1 MNVLTRFVLD
11 HKRLVLGFWLAV
23 TIAAFAAIGPAGS
36 ALSQQFNVPGREGF
50 ETNQE
55 LAAIYG
61 NGGDVAPIVP
71 VVKLPQGT
79 TVDSPGVSG
88 QLDAA
93 LAKVEAALPGA
104 RTASYASTRDRAF
117 VSDDGRTTF
126 ALVYIPAKG
135 GVDPGQE
142 EARAAQAALAGV
154 TVGGSRVEVTG
165 LDALRASAGENE
177 GSGTGVLLGTLLAA
191 LGALLVLI
199 FVFRSFMAIVPLLM
213 ALVAIPTTF
222 LLVWPV
228 AAVTDVS
235 VIVQFLVALIGL
247 GIAIDYALLVVVRWR
262 EERQQPDMTNEGA
275 VRNAMQHAGSA
286 VVFSGTT
293 VAISLLALLA
303 VPIPAL
309 RSIGIAGLMIALVSV
324 AVAITLLP
332 VVLATIGPKLD
343 WPRNR
348 RDARAS
354 RGWSAWA
361 RLIVRYRWLAA
372 ATSTA
377 VLVALVVAASS
388 IQLGN
393 PRADSLAQE
402 GPARVGLENLEDSGI
417 GTGPLSP
424 FDALVRS
431 GDPDAVADSLAQ
443 VDGVQSA
450 AAPADWRRGGTALV
464 TVIPTEDG
472 NSPAGRATL
481 DRLRAATHT
490 LPAEVTI
497 GGEAAQGAD
506 FLDAVYG
513 NFPLLIGLIAVLTFI
528 LLARAFRSLIL
539 PLKAVLLN
547 LLSVAAA
554 WGLIVLVWQ
563 KGFGS
568 DEIWGIEATHAINVR
583 AADRRLRLPL
593 RRLDG
598 LPGLHHQPD
607 AGGIRPHRIDRG
619 GRRRGDRPHR
629 PPRHERRA
637 DPRPLVR
644 RLRRPAGHGSQDL
657 RDRARRRNPDRRDDH
672 PRRPRARR
680 GRSLRPLELVAP
692 GLGRAHPPRRTVAR
706 GAGGNPRPRPAAGV
720 DTCVGREG
728 PPDVLGGPSGVAA
741 AQLGLDGLE
750 PDAARGEER
759 VGMEDDVRDLLD
771 QALVGLAGSGKRR
784 LEPFLADLAR
794 SERRVVEQRHDVR
807 ALRPVLRALLDPAPQ
822 PGREARLRACVAGRT
837 RRVDAEQDRVAVAVV
852 PHLLDRHR
860 VPRRGAL
867 APVVLARAAPEPRL
881 AALARAPE
889 RLGVHPGE
897 HQDAIRLGVLHD
909 RRCQRTFHPASFSSR
924 FSSGSRSG
932 RSCTIEAISA
942 ASAPASNASAR

>member
-1 MNVLTRFVLD
+1 VNALTRLVLD

-55 LAAIYG
+55 LGEIYG

-71 VVKLPQGT
+71 VVEFPPGT
-79 TVDSPGVSG
+79 TVDSPGVSD
-88 QLDAA
+88 QLDTA

-104 RTASYASTRDRAF
+104 MTASYASTRDRAF

-135 GVDPGQE
+135 GVNPGQE
-142 EARAAQAALAGV
+142 EARAAQAAVAGV
-154 TVGGSRVEVTG
+154 TVGGSPVDVTG
-165 LDALRASAGENE
+165 LDALRASAGETE
-177 GSGTGVLLGTLLAA
+177 GDGAGVLIGTLLAA
-191 LGALLVLI
+191 LGALLVLV

-262 EERQQPDMTNEGA
+262 EERQQPDMTNEAA

-303 VPIPAL
+303 LPIPAL

-343 WPRNR
+343 WPRNK

-361 RLIVRYRWLAA
+361 RLVVRHRWVAA

-377 VLVALVVAASS
+377 LLVGLVVAALS

-393 PRADSLAQE
+393 PRANSLAQE
-402 GPARVGLENLEDSGI
+402 GPARVGLEKLQDSGI

-431 GDPDAVADSLAQ
+431 GDPEAVAEALA
-443 VDGVQSA
+443 VVEGVQST
-450 AAPADWRRGGTALV
+450 AAPADWRRGGTSLV

-472 NSPAGRATL
+472 NSPAGRVTL
-481 DRLRAATHT
+481 DRLRATTQT

-497 GGEAAQGAD
+497 GSQAAQGAD
-506 FLDAVYG
+506 FLDAVYS
-513 NFPLLIGLIAVLTFI
+513 NFPLLIGLIALLTFI
-528 LLARAFRSLIL
+528 LLARAFRSLLL
-539 PLKAVLLN
+539 PLMAVLLN

-563 KGFGS
+563 KGVGS
-568 DEIWGIEATHAINVR
+568 DEIWGIEATQAINVQLPIVVFAFLFGISMDYQVFIISR
-583 AADRRLRLPL
+583 MREAYDRTGSTETAIVEGIGRTGRLVTSAALIL
-593 RRLDG
+593 G
-598 LPGLHHQPD
+598 LAFVAFSAQPGTEAKIFATALG
-607 AGGIRPHRIDRG
+607 GGILIDATIIRG
-619 GRRRGDRPHR
+619 IL
-629 PPRHERRA
+629 A
-637 DPRPLVR
+637 
-644 RLRRPAGHGSQDL
+644 PA
-657 RDRARRRNPDRRDDH
+657 A
-672 PRRPRARR
+672 
-680 GRSLRPLELVAP
+680 VAI
-692 GLGRAHPPRRTVAR
+692 LGRW
-706 GAGGNPRPRPAAGV
+706 NWWL
-720 DTCVGREG
+720 
-728 PPDVLGGPSGVAA
+728 PDW
-741 AQLGLDGLE
+741 
-750 PDAARGEER
+750 AARLLR
-759 VGMEDDVRDLLD
+759 VESSPM
-771 QALVGLAGSGKRR
+771 
-784 LEPFLADLAR
+784 
-794 SERRVVEQRHDVR
+794 
-807 ALRPVLRALLDPAPQ
+807 RPEATPDPAPQ
-822 PGREARLRACVAGRT
+822 PA
-837 RRVDAEQDRVAVAVV
+837 
-852 PHLLDRHR
+852 
-860 VPRRGAL
+860 
-867 APVVLARAAPEPRL
+867 
-881 AALARAPE
+881 
-889 RLGVHPGE
+889 
-897 HQDAIRLGVLHD
+897 
-909 RRCQRTFHPASFSSR
+909 
-924 FSSGSRSG
+924 
-932 RSCTIEAISA
+932 
-942 ASAPASNASAR
+942 

>member
-1 MNVLTRFVLD
+1 MNALTRFVLD

-55 LAAIYG
+55 LGEIYG

-71 VVKLPQGT
+71 VVEFPPGT
-79 TVDSPGVSG
+79 TVDSPGVSD
-88 QLDAA
+88 QLDTA

-104 RTASYASTRDRAF
+104 MTASYASTRDRAF

-135 GVDPGQE
+135 GVNPGQE
-142 EARAAQAALAGV
+142 EARAAQAAVAGV
-154 TVGGSRVEVTG
+154 TVGGSPVEVTG
-165 LDALRASAGENE
+165 LDALRASAGETE
-177 GSGTGVLLGTLLAA
+177 GDGAGVLIGTLLAA
-191 LGALLVLI
+191 LGALLVLL

-262 EERQQPDMTNEGA
+262 EERQQPDMTNDAA

-303 VPIPAL
+303 LPIPAL

-343 WPRNR
+343 WPRNK

-361 RLIVRYRWLAA
+361 RLVVRHRWVAA

-377 VLVALVVAASS
+377 LLVGLVVAALS

-393 PRADSLAQE
+393 PRANSLAQE
-402 GPARVGLENLEDSGI
+402 GPARVGLEKLQDSGI

-431 GDPDAVADSLAQ
+431 GDPEAVAEALA
-443 VDGVQSA
+443 VVEGVQST
-450 AAPADWRRGGTALV
+450 AAPADWRRGGTSLV

-472 NSPAGRATL
+472 NSPAGRVTL
-481 DRLRAATHT
+481 DRLRATTQT

-497 GGEAAQGAD
+497 GGQAAQGAD
-506 FLDAVYG
+506 FLDAVYS
-513 NFPLLIGLIAVLTFI
+513 NFPLLIGLIALLTFI
-528 LLARAFRSLIL
+528 LLARAFRSLLL
-539 PLKAVLLN
+539 PLMAVLLN

-563 KGFGS
+563 KGVGS
-568 DEIWGIEATHAINVR
+568 DEIWGIEATQAINVQLPIVVFAFLFGISMDYQVFIISR
-583 AADRRLRLPL
+583 MREAYDRTGSTETAIVEGIGRTGRLVTSAALIL
-593 RRLDG
+593 G
-598 LPGLHHQPD
+598 LAFVAFSAQPGTEAKIFATALG
-607 AGGIRPHRIDRG
+607 GGILIDATIIRG
-619 GRRRGDRPHR
+619 IL
-629 PPRHERRA
+629 A
-637 DPRPLVR
+637 
-644 RLRRPAGHGSQDL
+644 PA
-657 RDRARRRNPDRRDDH
+657 A
-672 PRRPRARR
+672 
-680 GRSLRPLELVAP
+680 VAI
-692 GLGRAHPPRRTVAR
+692 LGRW
-706 GAGGNPRPRPAAGV
+706 NWWL
-720 DTCVGREG
+720 
-728 PPDVLGGPSGVAA
+728 PDW
-741 AQLGLDGLE
+741 
-750 PDAARGEER
+750 AARLLR
-759 VGMEDDVRDLLD
+759 VESSPM
-771 QALVGLAGSGKRR
+771 
-784 LEPFLADLAR
+784 
-794 SERRVVEQRHDVR
+794 
-807 ALRPVLRALLDPAPQ
+807 RPEATPDPAPQ
-822 PGREARLRACVAGRT
+822 PA
-837 RRVDAEQDRVAVAVV
+837 
-852 PHLLDRHR
+852 
-860 VPRRGAL
+860 
-867 APVVLARAAPEPRL
+867 
-881 AALARAPE
+881 
-889 RLGVHPGE
+889 
-897 HQDAIRLGVLHD
+897 
-909 RRCQRTFHPASFSSR
+909 
-924 FSSGSRSG
+924 
-932 RSCTIEAISA
+932 
-942 ASAPASNASAR
+942 